1 MRIAI
6 TGASGLIGSAVVAA
20 LKARGDEAIRLVRP
34 GSAGAGVMWDPAR
47 GEIDHAALEGMDA
60 AVHLAGESIAAVWTA
75 SRKRRILD
83 SRVAG
88 TSLIATSLA
97 RLQRPPRVL
106 VSASA
111 IGYYGDHPAGE
122 PVDESAPK
130 GSGFLADVVAQW
142 EAAAQPARAAGIRV
156 AHPRFGLVLDRDG
169 GMLKAA
175 LPMFHLGMGG
185 RLGSGKQIWSWVAL
199 DDVVGAILHV
209 LDHQL
214 SGPVNVAAPNA
225 VTNAEF
231 TRILGDVL
239 HRPTVIPAPEF
250 LLKLAGGAAEEL
262 VLFGVRVVPRKLM
275 DSGYKFRYPEL
286 RQALQAVLAGGVG
299 S

>member
-34 GSAGAGVMWDPAR
+34 GSARAGVTWDPAR
-47 GEIDHAALEGMDA
+47 GEIDLAALEGMDA
-60 AVHLAGESIAAVWTA
+60 VVHLAGESIAAVWTA
-75 SRKRRILD
+75 SRKRRILE
-83 SRVAG
+83 SRVVG

-97 RLQRPPRVL
+97 KLQRPPRVL

-142 EAAAQPARAAGIRV
+142 EAAAQPARSAGIRV
-156 AHPRFGLVLDRDG
+156 AHPRFGLVLDRNG

-175 LPMFHLGMGG
+175 LPMFYVGMGG

-199 DDVVGAILHV
+199 DDVVGSVLH
-209 LDHQL
+209 LIDHNL
-214 SGPVNVAAPNA
+214 AGPVNVTAPNA
-225 VTNAEF
+225 VSNTEF
-231 TRILGDVL
+231 TRELAKAV
-239 HRPTVIPAPEF
+239 HRPALLPAPEF
-250 LLKLAGGAAEEL
+250 MLKLVGGAAEEL
-262 VLFGVRVVPRKLM
+262 VLYGVRAVPKKLTE
-275 DSGYKFRYPEL
+275 SGYVFRYPEL

-299 S
+299 A